1 MATAS
6 PATPL
11 AGSREAGS
19 SHGRGW
25 RAHGRRREE
34 WAGLPPG
41 EKPGRGRRRQVEE
54 VEVAAAAMAAMT
66 AAAVAV
72 VAVMVAV
79 VAVERQRRPRG
90 GREDRR
96 RRNPFAA
103 SAESLRGECRIP
115 SRRVH
120 GVPPGAQSLSF
131 STSNLCVERA
141 PV

>member
-1 MATAS
+1 MRDGRRAPVPREEAHRVATAS

-96 RRNPFAA
+96 RRNDFAA
-103 SAESLRGECRIP
+103 SAK
-115 SRRVH
+115 
-120 GVPPGAQSLSF
+120 
-131 STSNLCVERA
+131 
-141 PV
+141 